1 MLELERALETITC
14 NLFLLQM
21 RTLRPGEAKKSY
33 PMFHSYTVIV
43 WGSEASVLSRSG
55 SIN

>member
-1 MLELERALETITC
+1 MLELERVLETIKC

>member
-1 MLELERALETITC
+1 MLELERALETIKS

-33 PMFHSYTVIV
+33 PMFHSRTVIV
-43 WGSEASVLSRSG
+43 WDSEASALSRSG
-55 SIN
+55 NII

>member
-1 MLELERALETITC
+1 MLELERALETIKS

-21 RTLRPGEAKKSY
+21 RTLRPGETKKSY
-33 PMFHSYTVIV
+33 PMFHSYTVIG
-43 WGSEASVLSRSG
+43 WDSEASALSRSG